1 MLGGKRRAPSLVD
14 LCVELAIENVK
25 YLGDV
30 GETDSH
36 LLSRILPHC
45 TLEQLTHVEKSTVGR
60 DLGTVTDPLWRKFYE
75 KHFGQSSTNLVLER
89 MKQKKVSFQWKQL
102 YEAKVKDVEDAENKA
117 VARLRERYK
126 SEDARKQSRQI
137 QLCSKV
143 PPSSN
148 KRGFWGSGYDLGNSK
163 SNIMKKAKLDFLK
176 SHELKNIA
184 AMNKG
189 AAQRRIGSTSSTA
202 IMKPS
207 SSIAGKNPHSSASS
221 TTIRKPSSS
230 FTGKNPSRASSSSG
244 PASIG
249 RRL

>member
-1 MLGGKRRAPSLVD
+1 MRIGSGPVFRCVEKEHHSLTGNNNFGRTKMLRGKRRTPSLVD

-60 DLGTVTDPLWRKFYE
+60 DLSTVTDPLWRKFYE

-126 SEDARKQSRQI
+126 SEDALFTVVNRKVFMCLLDS
-137 QLCSKV
+137 LSKPPLQHTPCYLEGLGEEHMESTCFCV
-143 PPSSN
+143 P
-148 KRGFWGSGYDLGNSK
+148 LL
-163 SNIMKKAKLDFLK
+163 I
-176 SHELKNIA
+176 
-184 AMNKG
+184 
-189 AAQRRIGSTSSTA
+189 
-202 IMKPS
+202 
-207 SSIAGKNPHSSASS
+207 
-221 TTIRKPSSS
+221 
-230 FTGKNPSRASSSSG
+230 
-244 PASIG
+244 
-249 RRL
+249 